1 MNGSGSGN
9 GENLLEIRDL
19 YVRFHTLRGI
29 VKAIDGVNLE
39 IGYGEV
45 LGLVGET
52 GSGKTVTGLSI
63 LRLLEQN
70 AEITGGEII
79 FQGRDLLKLPLKE
92 ILKIRGRDISM
103 IFQEPKAAL
112 NPVMQVGDQVAESF
126 LVHEEISKKEAR
138 EKVLEIFKRVGLPD
152 PERVYKSYPHELSG
166 GMAQRVVISMALALK
181 PKLLIADE
189 PTSALDVTIQA
200 QIMDLFRE
208 LINEMGTSVIYITHD
223 MALAAEI
230 SDRIA
235 VMYAG
240 RIVEV
245 ADTET
250 IFENPLHP
258 YTQGLLKSIPKP
270 GYRGKLFSMEGEI
283 PPLINP
289 PPGCRFHPRCPKRF
303 DPCDK
308 EVPKLEEVEP
318 GHKVACFLFGGAS

>member
-1 MNGSGSGN
+1 MSRNGN

-39 IGYGEV
+39 VGYGEV

-126 LVHEEISKKEAR
+126 LVHEGISKKEAKER
-138 EKVLEIFKRVGLPD
+138 VLEIFRRVGLPD

-308 EVPKLEEVEP
+308 EVPKLVEVEP
-318 GHKVACFLFGGAS
+318 GHKVACFLFGGASK

>member
-39 IGYGEV
+39 VGYGEV

-138 EKVLEIFKRVGLPD
+138 ERVLEIFKRVGLPD

-308 EVPKLEEVEP
+308 EVPKLVEVEP
-318 GHKVACFLFGGAS
+318 GHKVACFLFVGAS

>member
-1 MNGSGSGN
+1 MASK
-9 GENLLEIRDL
+9 NLLEIRDL
-19 YVRFHTLRGI
+19 YVQFYTLRGI
-29 VKAIDGVNLE
+29 VKAIDGVNLNVGHE
-39 IGYGEV
+39 EV

-63 LRLLEQN
+63 LRLLDQN
-70 AEITGGEII
+70 AEITKGEII
-79 FQGRDLLKLPLKE
+79 FEGKDLLKLPMKE
-92 ILKIRGRDISM
+92 MLRIRGRYISM

-112 NPVMQVGDQVAESF
+112 NPVIQVGDQVMESF
-126 LVHEEISKKEAR
+126 LVHENISKEEAR
-138 EKVLEIFKRVGLPD
+138 EKVLDIFRKVGLPD

-208 LINEMGTSVIYITHD
+208 LIKEMGTSVIYITHD

-230 SDRIA
+230 SNRIA

-250 IFENPLHP
+250 IFDNPLHP

-270 GYRGKLFSMEGEI
+270 GFRGKLFSMEGEI

-289 PPGCRFHPRCPKRF
+289 PPGCRFHPRCPERF

-308 EVPKLEEVEP
+308 EVPKLVEIEP
-318 GHKVACFLFGGAS
+318 GHKVACFLYGGES

>member
-1 MNGSGSGN
+1 M
-9 GENLLEIRDL
+9 
-19 YVRFHTLRGI
+19 
-29 VKAIDGVNLE
+29 
-39 IGYGEV
+39 
-45 LGLVGET
+45 
-52 GSGKTVTGLSI
+52 
-63 LRLLEQN
+63 
-70 AEITGGEII
+70 
-79 FQGRDLLKLPLKE
+79 
-92 ILKIRGRDISM
+92 
-103 IFQEPKAAL
+103 
-112 NPVMQVGDQVAESF
+112 
-126 LVHEEISKKEAR
+126 
-138 EKVLEIFKRVGLPD
+138 
-152 PERVYKSYPHELSG
+152 SG

-208 LINEMGTSVIYITHD
+208 LIREMGTSVIYITHD

-245 ADTET
+245 ADTEV
-250 IFENPLHP
+250 IFERPLHP
-258 YTQGLLKSIPKP
+258 YTQGLLRSIPRL

-308 EVPKLEEVEP
+308 EVPRMVEVEP
-318 GHKVACFLFGGAS
+318 GHKVACFLYEGS

>member
-1 MNGSGSGN
+1 MSGN
-9 GENLLEIRDL
+9 GNGDNLLEIRDL

-39 IGYGEV
+39 VGYGEV

-126 LVHEEISKKEAR
+126 LVHEEISKKEAKER
-138 EKVLEIFKRVGLPD
+138 VLEIFRRVGLPD

-308 EVPKLEEVEP
+308 EVPKLMEVEP
-318 GHKVACFLFGGAS
+318 EHKVACFLFGGESK

>member
-1 MNGSGSGN
+1 M
-9 GENLLEIRDL
+9 LLQVKDL
-19 YVRFHTLRGI
+19 YVRFHTLRGV
-29 VKAIDGVNLE
+29 VKALDGVNLE
-39 IGYGEV
+39 VNHGEV

-70 AEITGGEII
+70 AEITKGEII
-79 FQGRDLLKLPLKE
+79 FEGRDLLKLPMKE
-92 ILKIRGRDISM
+92 ILKIRGREIAM

-126 LVHEEISKKEAR
+126 LIHEDISKAEAKR
-138 EKVLEIFKRVGLPD
+138 RVLEIFRKVGLPD
-152 PERVYKSYPHELSG
+152 PERIYKSYPHELSG
-166 GMAQRVVISMALALK
+166 GMAQRVVISMSLALK

-208 LINEMGTSVIYITHD
+208 LISEMGTAVIYITHD

-258 YTQGLLKSIPKP
+258 YTQGLLKSIPVI
-270 GYRGKLFSMEGEI
+270 GQRGKLFSMEGEI

-289 PPGCRFHPRCPKRF
+289 PPGCRFHPRCPRRF

-308 EVPKLEEVEP
+308 EVPQLLEVEP
-318 GHKVACFLFGGAS
+318 GHKVACFLYGGA

>member
-1 MNGSGSGN
+1 MSGN
-9 GENLLEIRDL
+9 GKGENLLEIRDL
-19 YVRFHTLRGI
+19 YVQFHTLRGI

-39 IGYGEV
+39 VGHGEV

-138 EKVLEIFKRVGLPD
+138 ERVLEIFRRVGLPD
-152 PERVYKSYPHELSG
+152 PGRVYKSYPHELSG

-208 LINEMGTSVIYITHD
+208 LIDEMGTSVIYITHD

-270 GYRGKLFSMEGEI
+270 RYRGKLFSMEGEI

-289 PPGCRFHPRCPKRF
+289 PSGCRFHPRCPKRF
-303 DPCDK
+303 EPCDK
-308 EVPKLEEVEP
+308 EVPKLIEVEP
-318 GHKVACFLFGGAS
+318 GHKVACFLFGGASK

>member
-1 MNGSGSGN
+1 MNDKG

-19 YVRFHTLRGI
+19 YVRFHTLRGL

-39 IGYGEV
+39 VKYGEV

-126 LVHEEISKKEAR
+126 LVHEEISKKEAKER
-138 EKVLEIFKRVGLPD
+138 VLEIFRRVGLPD

-308 EVPKLEEVEP
+308 EVPKLVEMEP
-318 GHKVACFLFGGAS
+318 GHKVACFLYGGAS

>member
-1 MNGSGSGN
+1 M
-9 GENLLEIRDL
+9 LLEIKDL
-19 YVRFHTLRGI
+19 YVHFHTLRGT
-29 VKAIDGVNLE
+29 VKALDGVNLDV
-39 IGYGEV
+39 GRGEV

-63 LRLLEQN
+63 IRLLEPN
-70 AEITGGEII
+70 AEIKGGEI
-79 FQGRDLLKLPLKE
+79 FFEGRDLLKLPMSE

-112 NPVMQVGDQVAESF
+112 NPVMQAGDQVAEAF
-126 LVHEEISKKEAR
+126 LVHEELTKDEAR
-138 EKVLEIFKRVGLPD
+138 KRVLEMFRRVGLPD
-152 PERVYKSYPHELSG
+152 PERIYKSYPHELSG

-208 LINEMGTSVIYITHD
+208 LINELGTSVIYITHD

-240 RIVEV
+240 RIVEI

-258 YTQGLLKSIPKP
+258 YTQGLLRSIPKL
-270 GYRGKLFSMEGEI
+270 GYRGKLFSMKGEI

-289 PPGCRFHPRCPKRF
+289 PSGCRFHPRCPKRF
-303 DPCDK
+303 EPCDK
-308 EVPKLEEVEP
+308 EVPQLVEVER
-318 GHKVACFLFGGAS
+318 GHKVACFLFGGASS

>member
-1 MNGSGSGN
+1 MNGGN

-39 IGYGEV
+39 VRYGEV

-126 LVHEEISKKEAR
+126 LVHEEISKREAR
-138 EKVLEIFKRVGLPD
+138 ERVLEIFRRVGLPD

>member
-1 MNGSGSGN
+1 MSDDGK

-19 YVRFHTLRGI
+19 YVQFHTLRGI

-39 IGYGEV
+39 VGHGEV

-138 EKVLEIFKRVGLPD
+138 ERVLGIFRRVGLPD

-283 PPLINP
+283 PPLINS

-303 DPCDK
+303 EPCDK
-308 EVPKLEEVEP
+308 EVPKLMEVEP
-318 GHKVACFLFGGAS
+318 RHKVACFLFGGASK

>member
-1 MNGSGSGN
+1 M
-9 GENLLEIRDL
+9 LLEIKDL
-19 YVRFHTLRGI
+19 FVHFHTLRGV
-29 VKAIDGVNLE
+29 VKALDGVNLE
-39 IGYGEV
+39 VDRGEV

-70 AEITGGEII
+70 AEIKGGEII
-79 FQGRDLLKLPLKE
+79 FEGKDLLKLPMSEL
-92 ILKIRGRDISM
+92 LKIRGRDISM

-112 NPVMQVGDQVAESF
+112 NPVIQVGEQVAEAF
-126 LVHEEISKKEAR
+126 LIHKKMPKEEAKKH
-138 EKVLEIFKRVGLPD
+138 VLEMFTRVGLPD
-152 PERVYKSYPHELSG
+152 PDRIYKSYPHELSG
-166 GMAQRVVISMALALK
+166 GMAQRVVISMALALR

-200 QIMDLFRE
+200 QIMGLFRE
-208 LINEMGTSVIYITHD
+208 LIDELGTSVIYITHD

-258 YTQGLLKSIPKP
+258 YTQGLLKSIPKL
-270 GYRGKLFSMEGEI
+270 GYKGELFSMKGEI

-308 EVPKLEEVEP
+308 EVPKLKEVER
-318 GHKVACFLFGGAS
+318 GHKVACFLFGGVSS

>member
-39 IGYGEV
+39 VGYGEV

-138 EKVLEIFKRVGLPD
+138 ERVLEIFKRVGLPD

-308 EVPKLEEVEP
+308 EVPKLVEVEP

>member
-1 MNGSGSGN
+1 VSGN
-9 GENLLEIRDL
+9 GNGDNLLEIRDL

-39 IGYGEV
+39 VGYGEV

-126 LVHEEISKKEAR
+126 LVHEEISKKEAKER
-138 EKVLEIFKRVGLPD
+138 VLEIFRRVGLPD

-308 EVPKLEEVEP
+308 EVPKLMEVEP
-318 GHKVACFLFGGAS
+318 EHKVACFLFGGESK

>member
-1 MNGSGSGN
+1 M
-9 GENLLEIRDL
+9 LLEIIDL
-19 YVRFHTLRGI
+19 YVHFHTLRGI
-29 VKAIDGVNLE
+29 VKALDGVNLD
-39 IGYGEV
+39 IDRGEV

-63 LRLLEQN
+63 IRLLEPN
-70 AEITGGEII
+70 AEIKGGEIL
-79 FQGRDLLKLPLKE
+79 FEGRDLLKLPMSE

-112 NPVMQVGDQVAESF
+112 NPVMQVGDQVAEAF
-126 LVHEEISKKEAR
+126 LVHEELAKDEAR
-138 EKVLEIFKRVGLPD
+138 KRVLDMFRKVGLPD
-152 PERVYKSYPHELSG
+152 PERIYKSYPHELSG

-208 LINEMGTSVIYITHD
+208 LIDELGTSVIYITHD

-250 IFENPLHP
+250 IFNNPLHP
-258 YTQGLLKSIPKP
+258 YTQGLLRSIPKL
-270 GYRGKLFSMEGEI
+270 GYKGKLFSMKGEI

-289 PPGCRFHPRCPKRF
+289 PSGCRFHPRCPKKF
-303 DPCDK
+303 DPCDN
-308 EVPKLEEVEP
+308 EVPRLMEVEK
-318 GHKVACFLFGGAS
+318 GHKVACFLFGGVSS

>member
-1 MNGSGSGN
+1 M
-9 GENLLEIRDL
+9 LLEIKDL
-19 YVRFHTLRGI
+19 YVHFHTLRGV
-29 VKAIDGVNLE
+29 VKALDGVNLDVDK
-39 IGYGEV
+39 GEV

-70 AEITGGEII
+70 AEIKGGEII
-79 FQGRDLLKLPLKE
+79 FEGKDLLKLPMSEL
-92 ILKIRGRDISM
+92 LKIRGRDISM

-112 NPVMQVGDQVAESF
+112 NPVIQVGDQVAEAF
-126 LVHEEISKKEAR
+126 LIHEKMSKEEAR
-138 EKVLEIFKRVGLPD
+138 KRVLEMFTRVGLPD
-152 PERVYKSYPHELSG
+152 PDRIYKSYPHELSG
-166 GMAQRVVISMALALK
+166 GMAQRVVISMALALR

-208 LINEMGTSVIYITHD
+208 LIDEFGTSVIYITHD

-250 IFENPLHP
+250 IFERPLHP
-258 YTQGLLKSIPKP
+258 YTQGLLKSIPKL
-270 GYRGKLFSMEGEI
+270 GYKGELFSMKGEI

-308 EVPKLEEVEP
+308 EVPKLIEVDP
-318 GHKVACFLFGGAS
+318 GHKVACFLFGGASS

>member
-1 MNGSGSGN
+1 MTA
-9 GENLLEIRDL
+9 ENLLEIRDL
-19 YVRFHTLRGI
+19 YVQFYTLRGI

-39 IGYGEV
+39 VKHGEV

-52 GSGKTVTGLSI
+52 GSGKTVTGLSV
-63 LRLLEQN
+63 LRLLESN
-70 AEITGGEII
+70 AEITRGEII
-79 FQGRDLLKLPLKE
+79 FEGRDLLKLPLKE

-126 LVHEEISKKEAR
+126 LVHEELSKKEAR
-138 EKVLEIFKRVGLPD
+138 ERVIEMFSKVGVPD
-152 PERVYKSYPHELSG
+152 PERIYRSYPHELSG

-208 LINEMGTSVIYITHD
+208 LIREMGTSVIYITHD

-245 ADTET
+245 ADTEV
-250 IFENPLHP
+250 IFERPLHP
-258 YTQGLLKSIPKP
+258 YTQGLLRSIPRL

-308 EVPKLEEVEP
+308 EVPRMVEVEP
-318 GHKVACFLFGGAS
+318 GHKVACFLYEGS

>member
-1 MNGSGSGN
+1 MA

-19 YVRFHTLRGI
+19 YVRFHTLRGL
-29 VKAIDGVNLE
+29 VKAIDGVNLDVKR
-39 IGYGEV
+39 GEV

-52 GSGKTVTGLSI
+52 GSGKTVTGLSV

-79 FQGRDLLKLPLKE
+79 FEGRDLLKLPLKE

-126 LVHEEISKKEAR
+126 LVHEDISKDEAR
-138 EKVLEIFKRVGLPD
+138 KRVLDIFRRVGLPD
-152 PERVYKSYPHELSG
+152 PERVYRSYPHELSG

-240 RIVEV
+240 RIVEI

-250 IFENPLHP
+250 IFERPLHP
-258 YTQGLLKSIPKP
+258 YTQGLLRSIPKL

-303 DPCDK
+303 EPCDK
-308 EVPKLEEVEP
+308 EVPKLRELEP
-318 GHKVACFLFGGAS
+318 GHRVACFLYGGAS

>member
-1 MNGSGSGN
+1 MSRNGN

-39 IGYGEV
+39 VGYGEV

-126 LVHEEISKKEAR
+126 LVHEEISKKEAKER
-138 EKVLEIFKRVGLPD
+138 VLEIFRRVGLPD

-308 EVPKLEEVEP
+308 EVPKLVEVEP
-318 GHKVACFLFGGAS
+318 GHKVACFLFGGASK

>member
-1 MNGSGSGN
+1 MSSSGN

-39 IGYGEV
+39 VGYGEV

-126 LVHEEISKKEAR
+126 LVHEEISKKEAKER
-138 EKVLEIFKRVGLPD
+138 VLEIFRRVGLPD

-283 PPLINP
+283 PPMINP

-308 EVPKLEEVEP
+308 EVPKLVEVEP
-318 GHKVACFLFGGAS
+318 GHKVACFLFGGASK

>member
-1 MNGSGSGN
+1 M
-9 GENLLEIRDL
+9 LLEIKDL
-19 YVRFHTLRGI
+19 YTHFHTLRGI
-29 VKAIDGVNLE
+29 VKALDGVNLDVSK
-39 IGYGEV
+39 GEV

-63 LRLLEQN
+63 LRLLGQN
-70 AEITGGEII
+70 AEIKSGEII
-79 FQGRDLLKLPLKE
+79 FEGRDLLKLSMRDL
-92 ILKIRGRDISM
+92 LKIRGRDISM
-103 IFQEPKAAL
+103 IFQEPKSAL
-112 NPVMQVGDQVAESF
+112 NPVIQVGDQVAESF
-126 LVHEEISKKEAR
+126 LIHEEISKGEAR
-138 EKVLEIFKRVGLPD
+138 KRVLEMFAKVGLPD
-152 PERVYKSYPHELSG
+152 PDRIYKSYPHELSG
-166 GMAQRVVISMALALK
+166 GMAQRVVISMALALR

-208 LINEMGTSVIYITHD
+208 LIDELGTSVVYITHD

-240 RIVEV
+240 RIVEI

-250 IFENPLHP
+250 IFENSLHP
-258 YTQGLLKSIPKP
+258 YTQGLLKSILKL
-270 GYRGKLFSMEGEI
+270 GRKGELFSMEGEI

-289 PPGCRFHPRCPKRF
+289 PPGCRFHPRCSKRF

-308 EVPKLEEVEP
+308 EVPKLKEVER
-318 GHKVACFLFGGAS
+318 GHQVACFLFGGAS

>member
-1 MNGSGSGN
+1 MSDDGK

-19 YVRFHTLRGI
+19 YVQFHTLRGI

-39 IGYGEV
+39 VGHGEV

-138 EKVLEIFKRVGLPD
+138 ERVLGIFRRVGLPD

-289 PPGCRFHPRCPKRF
+289 P
-303 DPCDK
+303 
-308 EVPKLEEVEP
+308 
-318 GHKVACFLFGGAS
+318 

>member
-1 MNGSGSGN
+1 MASK
-9 GENLLEIRDL
+9 NLLEVRDL
-19 YVRFHTLRGI
+19 YVHFRTLRGT
-29 VKAIDGVNLE
+29 VKAIDGVDLYLRRE
-39 IGYGEV
+39 EV

-70 AEITGGEII
+70 AEITRGEII
-79 FQGRDLLKLPLKE
+79 FEGRDLLKLPMKE
-92 ILKIRGRDISM
+92 MLRIRGRDISM

-112 NPVMQVGDQVAESF
+112 NPVIQVGDQVAESF
-126 LVHEEISKKEAR
+126 LAHEDISKEEAR
-138 EKVLEIFKRVGLPD
+138 RKVLEIFRKVGLPD
-152 PERVYKSYPHELSG
+152 PERIYSSYPHELSG
-166 GMAQRVVISMALALK
+166 GMAQRVVISMALALR

-208 LINEMGTSVIYITHD
+208 LIEEMGTSVIYITHD

-240 RIVEV
+240 RVVEI
-245 ADTET
+245 AETEA

-270 GYRGKLFSMEGEI
+270 GYSGRLFSMEGEI
-283 PPLINP
+283 PSLIDP

-303 DPCDK
+303 APCDK
-308 EVPKLEEVEP
+308 EAPKLVEIEP
-318 GHKVACFLFGGAS
+318 GHEVACFLYGG